1 MRSLPSP
8 PGPLTSPVAPLP
20 QKHIPMPKIN
30 LPGLRALA
38 AAALCLCLGSAHA
51 QDAAPAEGP
60 ALDSLIR
67 EAMLYAYPYQEFMK
81 MRHEALEVKD
91 SATATTLNHFRHARH
106 LARSTDACLRL
117 LP

>member
-1 MRSLPSP
+1 
-8 PGPLTSPVAPLP
+8 
-20 QKHIPMPKIN
+20 MPKIN

-38 AAALCLCLGSAHA
+38 AAAFCLCLGSAHA

-81 MRHEALEVKD
+81 MRHEAL
-91 SATATTLNHFRHARH
+91 
-106 LARSTDACLRL
+106 
-117 LP
+117 